1 MDLSRRT
8 NMPDK
13 DPADQPVEIDP
24 MDGGPL
30 SDDDLETASGGIK
43 PPTLTETLTEPGE
56 PTDGSGGGG

>member
-1 MDLSRRT
+1 
-8 NMPDK
+8 MPDK